1 MTSKPITSNDND
13 GKVHEW
19 KAIVECLKTRHG
31 VSISVRK
38 AQELER
44 LAENPLPIGEDDE
57 GVFVRLGALDEWAR
71 EREQRL
77 TRARRARRDRM
88 QRAG

>member
-1 MTSKPITSNDND
+1 
-13 GKVHEW
+13 
-19 KAIVECLKTRHG
+19 
-31 VSISVRK
+31 
-38 AQELER
+38 
-44 LAENPLPIGEDDE
+44 
-57 GVFVRLGALDEWAR
+57 VRLGALDEWAR